1 MNDER
6 GTMNEGEEHSSF
18 SVQHSAFETNE
29 GLRKFLH
36 IVFGLFAIALKYIP
50 WRVAAMVAAVAVIG
64 NWLLLH
70 RLVGKRVAR
79 HARGYDAGI
88 VLYPAAVLALILM
101 FNWHIEIAAAAWV
114 ILAFGDGFATL
125 LGKALPLA
133 RLPWNREKSAGG
145 TIAFLL
151 FGGAAAFAVARIL
164 GGPPTT
170 ALAIAVV
177 TAAIAE
183 SLPLHLNDNVV
194 VPATAAGMLA
204 IFAMEP
210 MVPWSM
216 IPPIPWPW
224 IALNTIFVV
233 AAYLLRTVDLS
244 GVVVGWFLGCVMI
257 IGGGPAMYVALL
269 TFFIVGTACTKLGYA
284 RKSAAGL
291 AQEKGGR
298 RGAGHAVANVGV
310 AALCAV
316 ACWRGLGLV
325 PLFMGITALATAA
338 ADTTGSEIG
347 KLLGKRAF
355 HPLRFKRVP
364 PGTEG
369 AVSLEGTVAGIA
381 AAFLVAAAGTAMA
394 ANRLRPGFTGS
405 VVIAK
410 SHVIAVITAA
420 GFLGSYFESI
430 LGSLEIDIPNDVMNF
445 VNTVVGAVLFWI
457 AWNYVP
463 MFGWEF

>member
-1 MNDER
+1 MNDE
-6 GTMNEGEEHSSF
+6 F
-18 SVQHSAFETNE
+18 QTNE

-36 IVFGLFAIALKYIP
+36 IVFGLLAVALKYIP
-50 WRVAAMVAAVAVIG
+50 WRMAALVAAAAVIG

-88 VLYPAAVLALILM
+88 VLYPAAVLALILI
-101 FNWHIEIAAAAWV
+101 FNWHIEIAAASWA
-114 ILAFGDGFATL
+114 IMAFGDGFATL

-133 RLPWNREKSAGG
+133 RLPWNHDKSVGG
-145 TIAFLL
+145 SIAFLL
-151 FGGAAAFAVARIL
+151 FGGAASFAVARIF
-164 GGPPTT
+164 GGPPTA

-177 TAAIAE
+177 AAAIAE
-183 SLPLHLNDNVV
+183 SLPLRLNDNVV
-194 VPATAAGMLA
+194 VPAAAAGVLA
-204 IFAMEP
+204 IFALEP
-210 MVPWSM
+210 MVPVM
-216 IPPIPWPW
+216 PLIPWPW
-224 IALNTIFVV
+224 LAVNTIFAV
-233 AAYLLRTVDLS
+233 AAYLIRSIDLS
-244 GVVVGWFLGCVMI
+244 GLVVGWFLGCVVI
-257 IGGGPAMYVALL
+257 VGGGPAMYVALL
-269 TFFIVGTACTKLGYA
+269 TFFIIGTACTKLGYG

-298 RGAGHAVANVGV
+298 RGAGHAIANAGV

-369 AVSLEGTVAGIA
+369 AVSLEGTLAGII

-420 GFLGSYFESI
+420 GFLGSYVESI
-430 LGSLEIDIPNDVMNF
+430 LGSFDLDIPNDVMNF
-445 VNTVVGAVLFWI
+445 INTAAGALLFWI

>member
-6 GTMNEGEEHSSF
+6 GTTNVGGGRSS
-18 SVQHSAFETNE
+18 FETNE

-36 IVFGLFAIALKYIP
+36 IVFGLCAVGLKYIP
-50 WRVAAMVAAVAVIG
+50 WRVAAVVAAAAVIG

-88 VLYPAAVLALILM
+88 VLYPAAVLALILI
-101 FNWHIEIAAAAWV
+101 FNWHLEIAAAAWV
-114 ILAFGDGFATL
+114 LLAFGDGFATL
-125 LGKALPLA
+125 LGKAFPLA
-133 RLPWNREKSAGG
+133 RLPWNREKSMGG
-145 TIAFLL
+145 TIAFVL
-151 FGGAAAFAVARIL
+151 FGGAAAFAVARIF

-170 ALAIAVV
+170 ALAIAIV

-183 SLPLHLNDNVV
+183 SLPLRLNDNVV
-194 VPATAAGMLA
+194 VPAAAAAVLA
-204 IFAMEP
+204 IFAIEP

-216 IPPIPWPW
+216 LPPIPWPW
-224 IALNTIFVV
+224 IALNTVLAV
-233 AAYLLRTVDLS
+233 AGYLIRGVDLS
-244 GVVVGWFLGCVMI
+244 GMVVGWFLGCVLI
-257 IGGGPAMYVALL
+257 VGGGPAMFVALL
-269 TFFIVGTACTKLGYA
+269 AFFLIGTACTKLGYA

-325 PLFMGITALATAA
+325 PLFMGIAALATAA
-338 ADTTGSEIG
+338 ADTVGSEIG
-347 KLLGKRAF
+347 KLLGKSAF

-364 PGTEG
+364 AGTEG
-369 AVSLEGTVAGIA
+369 AVSLAGTLAGIA
-381 AAFLVAAAGTAMA
+381 AAFVVAAAGTAMA

-410 SHVIAVITAA
+410 SHVIAVIAAA
-420 GFLGSYFESI
+420 GFFGSYFESI
-430 LGSLEIDIPNDVMNF
+430 LGSFDVDIPNDVMNF
-445 VNTVVGAVLFWI
+445 INTAVGALLFWI